1 MTAAIQSVLDAAAT
15 ADVHARRG
23 TVVRSTGETV
33 VVRGANFRMH
43 ELVFVE
49 DPAGRPLAA
58 ECTGSHG
65 AEATLSMLDRGIVTV
80 GATAHASGA
89 APSAP
94 TGDTIL
100 GRVLDGLGRPL
111 DGGRPLH
118 GVRWLPVYN
127 EPPSPLLREPITRRM
142 GTGVRA
148 IDGFITLGRGQ
159 RVGIFAG
166 SGVGKSTTMGMLA
179 RGTEA
184 EVTVIALIGE
194 RGREVRDFIE
204 HDLGL
209 EALQNTVIVA
219 STGDNPAAMR
229 LCAANAAT
237 AIAES
242 FRDEGRDVMLLF
254 DSLTRVAMAQREIG
268 LAAGEPPATRGYPP
282 SVFSLLPHLMERT
295 GPGQRGSITAIYTV
309 LVDGDDLE
317 EPIAD
322 ISRATLDGH
331 IVLKRSLATAGH
343 YPPIDVLG
351 SVSRLMSRVAEADHQ
366 VAARRVRSLLAAH
379 EEARDLISI
388 GAYVRGSDPE
398 VDGALEALPD
408 IHALLRQDAADV
420 SSFESVVDG
429 LCAIAGIEKAA
440 VENSEHVAE
449 PFDSGDAGIP
459 NDVEDE
465 VQDAEFVDGEVV
477 SEPDAAGEEPAAAEF
492 DDADDVEEAA

>member
-1 MTAAIQSVLDAAAT
+1 MTAVDAIVDAAAT
-15 ADVHARRG
+15 AEVHGRTG
-23 TVVRSTGETV
+23 TVVRTDGERV
-33 VVRGANFRMH
+33 VVRGANFRLH
-43 ELVFVE
+43 ELALVE

-58 ECTGSHG
+58 ECSG
-65 AEATLSMLDRGIVTV
+65 AEAAGAVLSLLDRGAVTV
-80 GATAHASGA
+80 GARVHAAGTAA
-89 APSAP
+89 SAP
-94 TGDTIL
+94 GGQEVL

-111 DGGRPLH
+111 DGGRDLD
-118 GVRWLPVYN
+118 GVRWVPVHR
-127 EPPSPLLREPITRRM
+127 EPPAPLDREPIAARM
-142 GTGVRA
+142 ATGIRA

-184 EVTVIALIGE
+184 DVTVIALVGE

-209 EALQNTVIVA
+209 DALRHSVVIA

-237 AIAES
+237 AIAEA
-242 FRDEGRDVMLLF
+242 FRDEGRDVLLLF

-295 GPGQRGSITAIYTV
+295 GPGARGSITAVYTI

-331 IVLKRSLATAGH
+331 IILKRTLATAGH

-351 SVSRLMSRVAEADHQ
+351 SVSRLMSRVALPHHIE
-366 VAARRVRSLLAAH
+366 AARRVRSLLAAFD
-379 EEARDLISI
+379 EARDLVSI
-388 GAYVRGSDPE
+388 GAYVRGSDPQ
-398 VDGALEALPD
+398 VDRALDLLPAIND
-408 IHALLRQDAADV
+408 LLRQYASDV
-420 SSFESVVDG
+420 SDFETTVAA
-429 LCAIAGIEKAA
+429 LCALAGVEPPAGPPA
-440 VENSEHVAE
+440 V
-449 PFDSGDAGIP
+449 
-459 NDVEDE
+459 VE
-465 VQDAEFVDGEVV
+465 GEVV
-477 SEPDAAGEEPAAAEF
+477 EVDEAA
-492 DDADDVEEAA
+492 DEEAA